1 MRVLFDVDD
10 VLSMLRSVQAV
21 VTHLEKFPRE
31 RAVAACLRAQHFG
44 AHSYG
49 AIKSILRQGLD
60 LEPLSPALATTPT
73 PQLASPRFARSMSE
87 LLHHITKKETDDEHN

>member
-1 MRVLFDVDD
+1 MAAEPGDRYPT
-10 VLSMLRSVQAV
+10 A
-21 VTHLEKFPRE
+21 RE
-31 RAVAACLRAQHFG
+31 LAEDLHRFEAGQLVG